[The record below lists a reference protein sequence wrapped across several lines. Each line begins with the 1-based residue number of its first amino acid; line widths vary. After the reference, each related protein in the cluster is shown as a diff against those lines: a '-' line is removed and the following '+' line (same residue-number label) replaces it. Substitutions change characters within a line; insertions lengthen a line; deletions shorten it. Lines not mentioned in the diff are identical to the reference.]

1 MTSRW
6 DDLFADLE
14 GQLAAHRRAEFE
26 DEVAERVRIERA
38 RIGLADRLAAHLD
51 RRLTLRTA
59 DGGTVT
65 GDLRELGSDW
75 VRLEAERAHLV
86 VPLAAVHGVLG
97 LGPRSRP
104 AEGDVRRR
112 ITWGTV
118 LRGLSRD
125 RLPVR
130 VALVTGHVLEGRVE
144 RVLADHLDL
153 VVGHEA
159 REALAVESVVLSAVC
174 WISGRGE

>member
-14 GQLAAHRRAEFE
+14 GQLAAHRRAELE
-26 DEVAERVRIERA
+26 DEVAERVRIERS
-38 RIGLADRLAAHLD
+38 RIDLADRLAAHLGH
-51 RRLTLRTA
+51 RLTLRTA
-59 DGGTVT
+59 DGGSVT
-65 GDLRELGSDW
+65 GDLQELGSDW
-75 VRLEAERAHLV
+75 LRLEAERSRLA
-86 VPLAAVHGVLG
+86 VPLTAVHGVLG
-97 LGPRSRP
+97 MGARSRP

-112 ITWGTV
+112 ITWGAV

-153 VVGHEA
+153 VVGHDA
-159 REALAVESVVLSAVC
+159 RRPAAVETLASSAVC
-174 WISGRGE
+174 WISSRED